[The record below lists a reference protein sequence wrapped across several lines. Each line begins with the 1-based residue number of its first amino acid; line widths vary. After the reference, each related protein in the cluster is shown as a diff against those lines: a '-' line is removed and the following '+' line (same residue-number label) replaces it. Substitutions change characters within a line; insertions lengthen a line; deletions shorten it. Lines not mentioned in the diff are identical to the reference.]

1 MGDIFKMYFI
11 TNSLQIYFVLPPTFN
26 FIQSISNTTKIQALQ
41 TTRNVTH
48 DQRFF
53 CTEFQTNQEIIMKN
67 AKHCTDTYRLSMYQG
82 SSDSNAVW

>member
-1 MGDIFKMYFI
+1 MGDIFKMYYI
-11 TNSLQIYFVLPPTFN
+11 QIKFVLPPTFN

-67 AKHCTDTYRLSMYQG
+67 AKHCTHH
-82 SSDSNAVW
+82 